1 MADTVGTSLEK
12 ASGQLQKLVTH
23 VVQEGLG
30 PITGSAAYALDRLA
44 RTRPGQADLGVS
56 TAPPGSTGTVVGG
69 DSGDGG
75 DPEAAIR
82 RIIRESVAASGT
94 QGFITGLGGLMTLAV
109 SLPANMAGSLI
120 INARMVGAIA
130 YLRGYKLDD
139 PHTQAMIM
147 LTAAGSSAQAVLSEL
162 GVVIGKQAAKQA
174 IAAVPMAVIH
184 KINAKAGFYLL
195 AKYGT
200 KRSAVTLA
208 KMIPGVGGVMGG
220 GVDAT
225 ATRAIGQ
232 AAKKVF
238 PA

>member
-1 MADTVGTSLEK
+1 MASTPGTSLEK
-12 ASGQLQKLVTH
+12 VGGQLQKLVIHT
-23 VVQEGLG
+23 VEEGVG
-30 PITGSAAYALDRLA
+30 PVTGSAVYALDRLA
-44 RTRPGQADLGVS
+44 RTRRGNSTLDVAPLSQPGTR
-56 TAPPGSTGTVVGG
+56 TAVG
-69 DSGDGG
+69 DDG

-82 RIIRESVAASGT
+82 RIIRESVAASGA
-94 QGFITGLGGLMTLAV
+94 QGFITGLGGLAALPV

-130 YLRGYKLDD
+130 YLRGYSLND

-162 GVVIGKQAAKQA
+162 GVKLGKEAAKAA
-174 IAAVPMAVIH
+174 IAAVPMTVIRMV
-184 KINAKAGFYLL
+184 NQKAGFYLL

-208 KMIPGVGGVMGG
+208 KMVPGVGGVVGG

-232 AAKKVF
+232 AAQKVF
-238 PA
+238 RA